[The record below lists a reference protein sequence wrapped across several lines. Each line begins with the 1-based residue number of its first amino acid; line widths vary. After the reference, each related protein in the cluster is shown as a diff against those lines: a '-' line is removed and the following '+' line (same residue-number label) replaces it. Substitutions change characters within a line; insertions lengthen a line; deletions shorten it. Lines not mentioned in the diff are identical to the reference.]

1 MTRICDMPVL
11 DRPIERLIHEGAE
24 NLNNEE
30 LLAILLNTGTKN
42 LSSKALSA
50 EILSK
55 AGTLKKLGT
64 MTLQDLMSIK
74 GIGSKKAATLLAS
87 IELGRRVQRKVSSIL
102 YTTICNAEDVYLY
115 FEEICNNLQQEHF
128 YCLYLD
134 VKKRVIAN
142 RLLFVGT
149 MNYSLVHPREV
160 FKEAYLHHAVSI
172 ICIHNHP
179 SGDATPSKA
188 DVELT
193 GRLKEAGM
201 ILGISIDDHIIIGN
215 NIYYSFFEAGK
226 L

>member
-11 DRPIERLIHEGAE
+11 DRPVERLLHEGVE
-24 NLNNEE
+24 KLSNEE
-30 LLAILLNTGTKN
+30 LIAILLNTGTKDI
-42 LSSKALSA
+42 SSKALSM

-55 AGTLKKLGT
+55 AGTVKNLGT
-64 MTLQDLMSIK
+64 LTLEDLTTIK
-74 GIGSKKAATLLAS
+74 GIGPKKAATLLAA
-87 IELGRRVQRKVSSIL
+87 IELGRRVQREVPSIL
-102 YTTICNAEDVYLY
+102 YKKICNAEDVYLY
-115 FEEICNNLQQEHF
+115 FVGICKDLEQENF

-134 VKKRVIAN
+134 VKKRVVAN

-179 SGDATPSKA
+179 SGDVTPSNA
-188 DVELT
+188 DIELT
-193 GRLKEAGM
+193 SRLKEAGM
-201 ILGISIDDHIIIGN
+201 ILGIPIEDHIIIGN
-215 NIYYSFFEAGK
+215 NVYYSFFEDGR